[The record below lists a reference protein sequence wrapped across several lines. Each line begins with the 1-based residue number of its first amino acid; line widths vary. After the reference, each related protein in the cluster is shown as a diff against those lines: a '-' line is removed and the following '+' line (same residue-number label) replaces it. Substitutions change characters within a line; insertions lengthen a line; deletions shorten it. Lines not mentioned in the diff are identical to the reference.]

1 MPMTEAQP
9 SAQDTFS
16 GTKPVEDRHRID
28 ETALAAWLE
37 AHVEGYRGPLEVRQ
51 FKGGQ
56 SNPTYQL
63 VTPERKYVLRRK
75 PPGKLLPSAHAV
87 DREFK
92 VISALYPTGFPV
104 ARPYGLCTDES
115 VIGTMFY
122 VMENVEGRILWDG
135 MLPDYSPEER
145 RAIYLAETDT
155 LAALHATKVDAVG
168 LSDFGKPGNY
178 FARQIDRW
186 TKQYLASETVK
197 IETMDKLIDWLPKTV
212 PADDVTSVVHGD
224 YRLDNCMVGDDGRVV
239 AVLDWEICTLG
250 DPMADLGLLQVYWT
264 GPDDPSS
271 AWNGSAC
278 STPGFLNR
286 ADLAARYA
294 AASGRDISQ
303 LPFYVSFAYWK
314 LACILEGVYARYA
327 GGALGARDAAELEP
341 FTLQVEGAAAMALA
355 QLEALS

>member
-1 MPMTEAQP
+1 MTEAQP

-16 GTKPVEDRHRID
+16 GTKPVEERHRID

-135 MLPDYSPEER
+135 TLPDYSPEER

-224 YRLDNCMVGDDGRVV
+224 YRLDNMILHPIEPRVI
-239 AVLDWEICTLG
+239 AVLDWEL
-250 DPMADLGLLQVYWT
+250 
-264 GPDDPSS
+264 
-271 AWNGSAC
+271 
-278 STPGFLNR
+278 ST
-286 ADLAARYA
+286 
-294 AASGRDISQ
+294 
-303 LPFYVSFAYWK
+303 
-314 LACILEGVYARYA
+314 
-327 GGALGARDAAELEP
+327 
-341 FTLQVEGAAAMALA
+341 
-355 QLEALS
+355 